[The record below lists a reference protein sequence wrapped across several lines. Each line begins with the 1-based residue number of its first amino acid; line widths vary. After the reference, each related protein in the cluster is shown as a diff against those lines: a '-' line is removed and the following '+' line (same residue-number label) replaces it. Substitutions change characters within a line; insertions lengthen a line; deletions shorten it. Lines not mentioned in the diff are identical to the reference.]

1 VDNVRTHSAKEYD
14 VNLISKSPNTNCPY
28 ETIEWNEDG
37 ITKSV
42 ECFDSNNISKG
53 LLQIA
58 KELGIIEKNTSSREI
73 KFPEIRERVCLHH
86 AFSNITK

>member
-1 VDNVRTHSAKEYD
+1 MDNARTHSAKEYD

-42 ECFDSNNISKG
+42 E
-53 LLQIA
+53 
-58 KELGIIEKNTSSREI
+58 
-73 KFPEIRERVCLHH
+73 
-86 AFSNITK
+86 